1 MSVIKKIIL
10 PLLPLLVSV
19 GAMAQFTD
27 DFTDGDFTHN
37 PVWSG
42 TVDKFTVADGVL
54 RLSDGAASGSGSFKA
69 YLSTP
74 WLPRGSVG
82 WRQTSI

>member
-19 GAMAQFTD
+19 GAMAQFKD
-27 DFTDGDFTHN
+27 NFTDGDFTHN

-69 YLSTP
+69 YLSNYEIG
-74 WLPRGSVG
+74 RASCRERV
-82 WRQTSI
+82 

>member
-54 RLSDGAASGSGSFKA
+54 SKRQSDVNELRAFLSDG
-69 YLSTP
+69 
-74 WLPRGSVG
+74 
-82 WRQTSI
+82 RQR